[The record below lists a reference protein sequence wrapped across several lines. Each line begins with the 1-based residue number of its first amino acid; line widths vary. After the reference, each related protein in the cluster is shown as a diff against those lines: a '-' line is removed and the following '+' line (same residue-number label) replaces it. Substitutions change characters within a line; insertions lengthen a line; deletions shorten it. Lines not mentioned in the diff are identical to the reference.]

1 MLYNLVKLLKE
12 AKDQK
17 MLITAAE
24 SCTGGLLMAELT
36 NIPGSSAVIDRG
48 FITYSNQ
55 SKIEMLGV
63 RESTLTKHGAVS
75 RETAEE
81 MATGA
86 IKHSLANFAISITGI
101 AGPGA
106 SSGKPEGRVC
116 FAWSDAKLNCSS
128 EAVDFGPVG
137 RTSVRKKAVM
147 HGLVII
153 KNALHI

>member
-106 SSGKPEGRVC
+106 SSGKPE
-116 FAWSDAKLNCSS
+116 SDAKLNCSS
-128 EAVDFGPVG
+128 EAVDFGPIG